1 MQPNATFRF
10 RAAIVL
16 SAMLVPALMP
26 AQGVDSIHETLH
38 AIFRDAWEFNLRE
51 NPLLATSVGENA
63 YNDRLP
69 SNTRDDLERR
79 AEFRRTLLERL
90 SAIDRAALE
99 EADRVSYDMFERDVR
114 DWLTEFAFGAYEM
127 PVTSETGFHTGLAS
141 LPRTMPFR
149 NIRDYENYIARLRAM
164 PAYFAQQIE
173 HMRAGLARG
182 FSQPAVVL
190 AGLIPSIEA
199 HVVGDPAESVFL
211 APFERFP
218 QSVIED
224 EHSRLRAE
232 GRAAIM
238 EAVVPAYRA
247 FLTFMR
253 DEYILGTRETLGAS
267 ELPDGRAYYQYLV
280 RHFTTVDITPE
291 EVYEIGLREVSRI
304 RAQMEAIIADVEFG
318 GSFADFLEFLRT
330 DPQFYAETPE
340 DLLKEAS
347 YIAKRMD
354 AMLPSLFGRLPRQP
368 YGVAPVPAH
377 LAPNYTGGRYVGSPP
392 SSSRPGYYWVNTYGL
407 ESRPLYTL
415 PALTLHEAVP
425 GHHLQG
431 ALSDELEG
439 LPNFRRYGYINAFG
453 EGWGLYSE
461 WLGIEA
467 GIYLT
472 PYENFGRLTY
482 EMWRA
487 CRLVVDTGIHAM
499 GWTRQ
504 QVLDYLASNT
514 ALSLHEVQTETDR
527 YISWPGQALA
537 YKMGELKIRELRDEA
552 EERLGT
558 RFDVRAFHDVVL
570 SNGSVPLSVLED
582 QVRAYIAHQLDN

>member
-1 MQPNATFRF
+1 MRF
-10 RAAIVL
+10 TRGISVRAALLLSLFGPLPPATAQQSDDPAALLRAVL
-16 SAMLVPALMP
+16 
-26 AQGVDSIHETLH
+26 DE
-38 AIFRDAWEFNLRE
+38 AWEFDLRE
-51 NPLLATSVGENA
+51 NPLFATSVGEHA
-63 YNDRLP
+63 YNNRLP
-69 SNTRDDLERR
+69 SNTREDLERR
-79 AEFRRTLLERL
+79 AASRRQRLERL
-90 SAIDRAALE
+90 AAIDRAALNN
-99 EADRVSYDMFERDVR
+99 ADRVSYDMFERDVR
-114 DWLTEFAFGAYEM
+114 DWLSEFAFGAYEM
-127 PVTSETGFHTGLAS
+127 PVTSETGFHTGLAA

-149 NIRDYENYIARLRAM
+149 TVRDYENYIARLRAM
-164 PAYFAQQIE
+164 PAYFEQQIE

-190 AGLIPSIEA
+190 PGLILTIEA
-199 HVVGDPAESVFL
+199 HVVDDPAQSVFVT
-211 APFERFP
+211 PFERFP
-218 QSVIED
+218 PSIIED

-238 EAVVPAYRA
+238 EAAVPAYRA

-253 DEYILGTRETLGAS
+253 EEYLPGTRETLGAS
-267 ELPDGRAYYQYLV
+267 ELPDGRAYYEYLV

-291 EVYEIGLREVSRI
+291 EVHEIGLREVARI
-304 RAQMEAIIADVEFG
+304 RGEMQAIIEGVGFD

-330 DPQFYAETPE
+330 DPQFYVETPD

-347 YIAKRMD
+347 FIAKRMD

-377 LAPNYTGGRYVGSPP
+377 LAPNYTAGRYVGSPP
-392 SSSRPGYYWVNTYGL
+392 SSSRPGYYWVNTYAL

-425 GHHLQG
+425 GHHLQR
-431 ALSDELEG
+431 ALSDELED
-439 LPNFRRYGYINAFG
+439 LPSFRRYGYINAFG

-467 GIYLT
+467 GIYRT

-487 CRLVVDTGIHAM
+487 ARLVVDTGIHAM

-504 QVLDYLASNT
+504 QVLDYLGSNT
-514 ALSLHEVQTETDR
+514 ALSLHEIQTETDR

-537 YKMGELKIRELRDEA
+537 YKMGELKIRELRAEA

-570 SNGSVPLSVLED
+570 ANGSVPLSVLED
-582 QVRAYIAHQLDN
+582 QVRAFIAGQLDN